1 MPKPYNLTIERGD
14 TYVQALPPILD
25 SAGHPIPLTGTWMAQ
40 MRLQPDATAI
50 LASFVVDLALAAEGV
65 AVLRLD
71 APTTSQLTIP
81 GGVWDLQQTDLSGN
95 VTTWYSGTVEVDE
108 DVTH

>member
-14 TYVQALPPILD
+14 TYVHALPPILD
-25 SAGHPIPLTGTWMAQ
+25 SAGHPIALTGTWLAQ

-50 LASFVVDLALAAEGV
+50 LATFTVDLSLASQGIPI
-65 AVLRLD
+65 LRLD
-71 APTTSQLTIP
+71 APTTSQLSLP
-81 GGVWDLQQTDLSGN
+81 GGVWDIQQTAVDGT
-95 VTTWYSGTVEVDE
+95 VTTWYAGTVELDE